1 MTPDPGH
8 PNSNDRLRKRATAVI
23 FAGAALGTTGLFAA
37 FSLGPIVAVRITGS
51 DGSAGLPGAAAVSG
65 VAVGAFFLSAIMAR
79 RGRGPGLATGY
90 GFGAIGAILVV
101 LSIERS
107 SFLIVL
113 LGMSFIGV
121 SHASNQLARFAAAD
135 IHPPEQRGVV
145 LSWIVWAG
153 TIGAILGPGSLEY
166 LKAPTRA
173 LGLDPI
179 SGGFVAGGVLFAVAL
194 VACLLG
200 LRGPA
205 IRALAEEDESGGL
218 IAAKAAILPMMRL
231 PHARLALI
239 VALASQMSMVAV
251 MTMTPLHVRHAGVG
265 LGSAGL
271 VMSAHFAGMFGL
283 APLAGKFNARF
294 GTIPVMLTGALMLVL
309 AAMGAGTMPADA
321 VILFMVPLLLLGI
334 GWSLCFVAASA
345 LLTKGLGYRERARLQ
360 GSVDGIVWASSALAS
375 VGSGAI
381 VAVFGFSQLCLIAAT
396 ISLMAIV
403 FTWSQRA
410 VLAEEI
416 A

>member
-1 MTPDPGH
+1 
-8 PNSNDRLRKRATAVI
+8 
-23 FAGAALGTTGLFAA
+23 
-37 FSLGPIVAVRITGS
+37 
-51 DGSAGLPGAAAVSG
+51 
-65 VAVGAFFLSAIMAR
+65 
-79 RGRGPGLATGY
+79 
-90 GFGAIGAILVV
+90 
-101 LSIERS
+101 
-107 SFLIVL
+107 
-113 LGMSFIGV
+113 
-121 SHASNQLARFAAAD
+121 
-135 IHPPEQRGVV
+135 
-145 LSWIVWAG
+145 
-153 TIGAILGPGSLEY
+153 
-166 LKAPTRA
+166 
-173 LGLDPI
+173 
-179 SGGFVAGGVLFAVAL
+179 
-194 VACLLG
+194 
-200 LRGPA
+200 
-205 IRALAEEDESGGL
+205 
-218 IAAKAAILPMMRL
+218 MMRL

-251 MTMTPLHVRHAGVG
+251 MTMTPLHVRHAGAS